1 MFRRAAA
8 LVPHDQKLAAHGF
21 PAKGGDSMIAALKK
35 DEVWVAD
42 GFLRGLKPQRTY
54 RNPGGLVLDVPHPVF
69 VPWCQPGGT

>member
-21 PAKGGDSMIAALKK
+21 PAKGGDSMIAALK
-35 DEVWVAD
+35 
-42 GFLRGLKPQRTY
+42 GRGMGRRRLPARIKPQRTY